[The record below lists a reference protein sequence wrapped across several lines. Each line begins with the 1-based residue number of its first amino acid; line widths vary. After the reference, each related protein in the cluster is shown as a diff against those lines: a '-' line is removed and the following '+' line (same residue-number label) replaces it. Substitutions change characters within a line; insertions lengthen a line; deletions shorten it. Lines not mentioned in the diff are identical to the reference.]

1 MKTARPIARGSARL
15 GFRASPPACAIASK
29 PTKLA
34 KSRAEAA
41 RKPAGS
47 SGGGVAAGTST
58 PSLASSAAAKS
69 PWSNENPATMTI
81 APRANMTTMSGT
93 TVRS

>member
-1 MKTARPIARGSARL
+1 
-15 GFRASPPACAIASK
+15 
-29 PTKLA
+29 
-34 KSRAEAA
+34 
-41 RKPAGS
+41 
-47 SGGGVAAGTST
+47 VAAGTST